1 MSILGHNSSYTAKNL
16 DYNKIFLERKEKLE
30 KPYLNSGDVA
40 MRGNM
45 G

>member
-1 MSILGHNSSYTAKNL
+1 MTPGQRIN
-16 DYNKIFLERKEKLE
+16 NKIFLRRKEKLE